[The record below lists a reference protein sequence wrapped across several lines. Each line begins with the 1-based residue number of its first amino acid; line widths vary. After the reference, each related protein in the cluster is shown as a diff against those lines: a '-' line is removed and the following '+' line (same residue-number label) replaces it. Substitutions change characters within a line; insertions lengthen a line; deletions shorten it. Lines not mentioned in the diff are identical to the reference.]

1 MGFDFSISSDGPGN
15 PAENRARRER
25 TALQT
30 MRAVTYDEAKR
41 ILESIAT
48 AGDAW
53 EEQFSKALE
62 TARDGVFLTGKIE
75 EDVGFLVASKIGK
88 GIWFWRTGGTGCAK
102 GLIPD
107 DRVATLLELAR
118 RKGVA

>member
-41 ILESIAT
+41 ILQSIAT
-48 AGDAW
+48 AGDVW

-62 TARDGVFLTGKIE
+62 TARDGVLLTGKIE
-75 EDVGFLVASKIGK
+75 EDVGFLVASKIG
-88 GIWFWRTGGTGCAK
+88 
-102 GLIPD
+102 
-107 DRVATLLELAR
+107 
-118 RKGVA
+118 